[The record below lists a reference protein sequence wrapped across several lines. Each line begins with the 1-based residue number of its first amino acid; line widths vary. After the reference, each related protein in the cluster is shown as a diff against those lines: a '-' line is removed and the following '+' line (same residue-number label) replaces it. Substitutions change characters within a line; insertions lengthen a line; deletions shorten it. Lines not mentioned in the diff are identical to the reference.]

1 MQMNSGKNS
10 DIKQPEDEKST
21 SSQNKSSIAHINGR
35 YDCNIETISI
45 KISKKWTNTIHS
57 LIQENIDNIY
67 AYMMKSLPMVE
78 KYIKF
83 FVVKN
88 NRIGI
93 INFDFHC
100 EKSNKILYTTI
111 TQIKNDSTY
120 KFEMNNTL
128 VTEDEIKNVYDI
140 DLNKLPL
147 SSKTIEQHVAT
158 QTAQRILHSFSS
170 SKALQL
176 IFHNEKFKWH
186 KIRILARRSS
196 EKELTLSLTKQELL
210 KSFREYFKQFELNKM
225 KLIPIAMFNKTD
237 YWIEHILIV
246 RLQDN
251 IDIGISFM
259 YNETFENNMRVNGI
273 HLDKQYI
280 KSQHMLVN
288 PNHDCHCL
296 DGFNSCITRLKI
308 GNVSN
313 MKSDVAL
320 KQNDDYSDVM
330 YRFRLTPTLD
340 QQMKMANHSDDRWWS
355 MGFVFR
361 STLYNNKHNKDCK
374 MLCKLMRIDIENNS
388 NIDSK
393 NSIIYDSDTDVFV
406 LSQMDVESFSLFK
419 QWISTNS
426 LDFYCAHY
434 VDLGILTRTDRACMF
449 YGFRE
454 FSKVLKTNI
463 TKNVMYLDRI

>member
-296 DGFNSCITRLKI
+296 DGFNSCITRLQI
-308 GNVSN
+308 GSVSD
-313 MKSDVAL
+313 MKSDAEL
-320 KQNDDYSDVM
+320 NQNDDDYNDVL
-330 YRFRLTPTLD
+330 YRFKLSCSP
-340 QQMKMANHSDDRWWS
+340 
-355 MGFVFR
+355 MGFMFR

-374 MLCKLMRIDIENNS
+374 MLCKLMGIDIKNKFNS
-388 NIDSK
+388 TIDSK
-393 NSIIYDSDTDVFV
+393 NSFYDSDKECFILD
-406 LSQMDVESFSLFK
+406 QMGVEPFSIFK
-419 QWISTNS
+419 QWILTNS
-426 LDFYCAHY
+426 VYFYVRDRKYYNDLD
-434 VDLGILTRTDRACMF
+434 LLKITQKQCMF
-449 YGFRE
+449 YGFAE
-454 FSKVLKTNI
+454 LSNVLNAELTSAGI
-463 TKNVMYLDRI
+463 